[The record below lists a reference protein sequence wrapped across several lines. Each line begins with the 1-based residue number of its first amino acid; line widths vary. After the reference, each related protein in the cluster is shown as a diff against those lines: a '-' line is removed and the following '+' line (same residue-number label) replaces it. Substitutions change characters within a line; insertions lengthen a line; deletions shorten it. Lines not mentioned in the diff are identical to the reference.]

1 MAAASSLRVIVA
13 LSGGVDSALA
23 ALLLRDAGY
32 DVQALYMSNWD
43 EEDAY
48 CTDAQDYQDARAVAR
63 ELDIVLH
70 RVNFAQQY
78 REQVF
83 AYLLEEYRAGRTPNP
98 DVLCNREIKFGL
110 ARQYAWRLGAALFA
124 TGHYARRVD
133 APDGPALYQACDTDK
148 DQSYFLHAVRRES
161 LDRVL
166 FPLGE
171 LHKSEVRERARRA
184 GLPVYDKPDS
194 TGICFIGEQP
204 FARFLSRYIHGE
216 PGPIESLEGRVLG
229 EHRGLPFYTLGQRAG
244 LAIGGARGC
253 AEEPWY
259 VAAKEPAR
267 NALRVVQRHEQH
279 RLDASALYGGAPNWL
294 CAARGGEFPA
304 QIRLRHRQP
313 LQAARVKVRGDGCV
327 QIEFEQP
334 QRAATPGQ
342 FAVIYE
348 GARCLGGAVVERV
361 RLMSEQPLRECPAP
375 DIIAQAPGGAA
386 HAARGEGRVNDR

>member
-1 MAAASSLRVIVA
+1 MAAASSVRVIVA

-23 ALLLRDAGY
+23 ALLLRAAGY

-48 CTDAQDYQDARAVAR
+48 CTNAQDYQDARAVAR

-78 REQVF
+78 RQQVF

-110 ARQYAWRLGAALFA
+110 CRQYASRLGAALFA
-124 TGHYARRVD
+124 TGHYARRLD

-148 DQSYFLHAVRRES
+148 DQSYFLHGVRREG

-171 LHKSEVRERARRA
+171 LCKSEVRERARRA

-204 FARFLSRYIHGE
+204 FAQFLSRYIHGE

-279 RLDASALYGGAPNWL
+279 RLDASAVYGGRPNWL
-294 CAARGGEFPA
+294 CAPRSGDFPA

-313 LQAARVKVRGDGCV
+313 LQAARVTVRGDGSV
-327 QIEFEQP
+327 HIEFEQP

-342 FAVIYE
+342 FAVLYE
-348 GARCLGGAVVERV
+348 GGRCLGGAVVERV
-361 RLMSEQPLRECPAP
+361 CLLSEQPLRECPTP
-375 DIIAQAPGGAA
+375 DIIARAPTGAA
-386 HAARGEGRVNDR
+386 HAARGEGRVDDR